1 MNTVILG
8 GTKGMGRALARLL
21 AERGHRVFL
30 LGRDLDD
37 LSRSAADLRV
47 RAGSGDRK
55 QDDKDAQN
63 AQIVA
68 CDRPCDLD
76 RPETIGPALDAAWSR
91 LGRVDAVIS
100 TAGAFA
106 TQEKLEEDPALCERV
121 LRTNFVSTILFCEEA
136 RRRLLD
142 QGGGTLC
149 AFSSVAGDRPR
160 KPVVLYGASKAGL
173 SAYLDG
179 LDHRYHGAGLRV
191 INVRPGFVRTGM
203 TAGLRPPPFAGE
215 PEQVAE
221 DVLAALLDPRPVVYT
236 PRVWQL
242 VMLGIRSLPRAVM
255 RRIGF

>member
-21 AERGHRVFL
+21 AEHGHRVFL
-30 LGRDLDD
+30 LGRDLED

-47 RAGSGDRK
+47 RAGCGD
-55 QDDKDAQN
+55 AT
-63 AQIVA
+63 QIA
-68 CDRPCDLD
+68 AGDRPCDLD
-76 RPETIGPALDAAWSR
+76 RPETIGPALDAAWQR
-91 LGRVDAVIS
+91 FGHIDAVIS

-106 TQEKLEEDPALCERV
+106 TQEQLEEDPALCERM
-121 LRTNFVSTILFCEEA
+121 LRTNFVNTILFCEEA
-136 RRRLLD
+136 RRRLID

-179 LDHRYHGAGLRV
+179 LDHRFHAAGLRV

-215 PEQVAE
+215 PEQVAR
-221 DVLAALLDPRPVVYT
+221 DVLAALKNPRPVVYT
-236 PRVWQL
+236 PRVWEL

>member
-37 LSRSAADLRV
+37 LARSAADLRV
-47 RAGSGDRK
+47 RAGHGGSN
-55 QDDKDAQN
+55 QDDP
-63 AQIVA
+63 IGS

-76 RPETIGPALDAAWSR
+76 RPETIGPALDAAWQR
-91 LGRVDAVIS
+91 LGRVDAVVS

-106 TQEKLEEDPALCERV
+106 TQEELEEDPALCERV
-121 LRTNFVSTILFCEEA
+121 LRTNFVNTILFCEEA

-179 LDHRYHGAGLRV
+179 LDHRFHAAGLRV

-215 PEQVAE
+215 PEQVAQ
-221 DVLAALLDPRPVVYT
+221 DVLAALQDPRPVVYT